1 LAVAL
6 QFHPSLALE
15 HFHQVGLR
23 LGGRWRGG
31 SCRRRR
37 IAAMMSRKL
46 MACTIDPMPP
56 RAQGAV
62 MSALVRFA
70 FAAALLGPFGAP
82 ASVAWAQVQP
92 HRAEYALRLGAAAN
106 APRIGTAVND
116 LSRDCAGWHLKR
128 DIKTEIALTTSWNM
142 SLASKLD
149 AEEQRNGF
157 HFSTVQIQNG
167 SQREFQGK
175 VQRKAGETRAEIVF
189 AGSPPNQF
197 VLPSPTLMPVAA
209 IDHLIQRLQAN
220 AASFPALMFD
230 GEVIGDA
237 FLIDVTEQDR
247 AALRA
252 ARPADR
258 PVAMPAAKSW
268 PVFMTFTRGRQ
279 QDQQPLFTVSALIFD
294 NGVLDRLTVET
305 GLLSVT
311 ADLQAVE
318 MRPAPVCPRS

>member
-1 LAVAL
+1 
-6 QFHPSLALE
+6 
-15 HFHQVGLR
+15 
-23 LGGRWRGG
+23 
-31 SCRRRR
+31 
-37 IAAMMSRKL
+37 MS
-46 MACTIDPMPP
+46 P
-56 RAQGAV
+56 
-62 MSALVRFA
+62 LVRFVL
-70 FAAALLGPFGAP
+70 AASLLSPFSALSQA
-82 ASVAWAQVQP
+82 AWAQVQP

-106 APRIGTAVND
+106 APRIGTAVHD
-116 LSRDCAGWHLKR
+116 LSQDCAGWHLKR
-128 DIKTEIALTTSWNM
+128 DIKIEVALTTSWKM
-142 SLASKLD
+142 SLASKMEGD
-149 AEEQRNGF
+149 EQRNGNGF
-157 HFSTVQIQNG
+157 RYSTVQIQNG

-175 VQRKAGETRAEIVF
+175 VQRKAGEMRAEIVF

-197 VLPSPTLMPVAA
+197 VLPPPTLMPVAA
-209 IDHLIQRLQAN
+209 IDHLIARLQAN

-252 ARPADR
+252 ARPADG

-279 QDQQPLFTVSALIFD
+279 QDQRPLFTVNALVFD

-311 ADLQAVE
+311 ADLQALE